1 MPGVGQSHAMP
12 AFGIGE
18 IMTYPTLYRK
28 RIIPEECIH
37 LKDDIILTCNDDIL
51 LTQWN
56 TLRPKKE
63 LHHGYSCYFL
73 KEGFK
78 VSKFLREDNS
88 LLFWYCDIVE
98 YLFDRESNALT
109 VLDLLADVVVCPD
122 GSVKVL
128 DLDELADALEQ
139 GTLSQDLLKKCLN
152 RLNRLLQIIYS
163 GDFHALQKH
172 IQNIP

>member
-1 MPGVGQSHAMP
+1 M
-12 AFGIGE
+12 
-18 IMTYPTLYRK
+18 
-28 RIIPEECIH
+28 
-37 LKDDIILTCNDDIL
+37 
-51 LTQWN
+51 
-56 TLRPKKE
+56 
-63 LHHGYSCYFL
+63 
-73 KEGFK
+73 
-78 VSKFLREDNS
+78 
-88 LLFWYCDIVE
+88 E

>member
-1 MPGVGQSHAMP
+1 
-12 AFGIGE
+12 
-18 IMTYPTLYRK
+18 MTYPTLYRK

-51 LTQWN
+51 LTKWN
-56 TLRPKKE
+56 TLKPKKE

-78 VSKFLREDNS
+78 VSQFLREDNS

-98 YLFDRESNALT
+98 YLFDKENNALT
-109 VLDLLADVVVCPD
+109 TLDLLADIVVCPD
-122 GSVKVL
+122 GFVKVL

-152 RLNRLLQIIYS
+152 RLNRLLEIIYS
-163 GDFHALQKH
+163 GNFCTLQKY
-172 IQNIP
+172 INNIP